1 MLLGKLL
8 HPNLLDDNALPSHF
22 LVDVFIILIISSLSV
37 FVLYKVFQFLEM
49 AFVEYVNKK
58 LFYNHFYLFRK
69 KLTSQQL
76 EILRNEFSF
85 YRKLDQIHKSNF
97 EHRMA
102 RVINRLEFIGKDI
115 AISDEMK
122 IVIAATQVKLTF
134 GLRDFLIK
142 SVDRIIIYP
151 EEFYSQTNKT
161 YHKGEFNLGY
171 KALVFSWNDV
181 VHGYHI
187 EDDNLNL
194 AVHEFTHA
202 IHFYYMRVRRYST
215 SAAIFLDVYVELTN
229 MLDRNAKLKSELVRS
244 KFLRDY
250 AYTNQFEFL
259 SVILETFIESPEQFK
274 LQFPEIYEKVKTM
287 LNFNF
292 AGY

>member
-1 MLLGKLL
+1 M
-8 HPNLLDDNALPSHF
+8 DDNALPSHF

>member
-1 MLLGKLL
+1 
-8 HPNLLDDNALPSHF
+8 
-22 LVDVFIILIISSLSV
+22 
-37 FVLYKVFQFLEM
+37 M

>member
-1 MLLGKLL
+1 M
-8 HPNLLDDNALPSHF
+8 
-22 LVDVFIILIISSLSV
+22 DVIILLLIATASIFV
-37 FVLYKVFQFLEM
+37 FYKVFQFLEM
-49 AFVEYVNKK
+49 AFVEYVKKK
-58 LFYNHFYLFRK
+58 LFYNHFYLIKRK
-69 KLTSQQL
+69 LSVQQQS
-76 EILRNEFSF
+76 ILRKEFSF
-85 YRKLDQIHKSNF
+85 YRKLNEKHQSNF

-102 RVINRLEFIGKDI
+102 RVIKRLEFVGKDI

-122 IVIAATQVKLTF
+122 VVIAATQVKLTF
-134 GLRDFLIK
+134 GLRDYLIK

-151 EEFYSQTNKT
+151 NEFYSHTNKV

-171 KALVFSWNDV
+171 KALVFSWDDV

-202 IHFYYMRVRRYST
+202 IHFYYMRVRRHST
-215 SAAIFLDVYVELTN
+215 SAAIFLDAYVELTN
-229 MLDRNAKLKSELVRS
+229 MLDKNAKLKSDLIQS

-259 SVILETFIESPEQFK
+259 SVILETFIESPQQFND
-274 LQFPEIYEKVKTM
+274 QFPKIYEKVKTM

-292 AGY
+292 NGY